1 MKEEL
6 ENLFLTRRSIRKYED
21 KQIEL
26 KALEE
31 LIRIGMSAPSAGNQQ
46 PWEFI
51 IIDDREKLDKIPDIH
66 PYSEM
71 IKDAPAAILICGT
84 PQTCKYKDYW
94 VQDCSAATQNI
105 LLAINAL
112 GLGGVW
118 LGIYPLEE
126 RITGMRN
133 LLDIPESITPFALI
147 SLGYPNEELK
157 YIDRFDSKRIH
168 KNNW

>member
-1 MKEEL
+1 MKEEFK
-6 ENLFLTRRSIRKYED
+6 NLFLTRRSIRQYKDE
-21 KQIEL
+21 KVEL

-51 IIDDREKLDKIPDIH
+51 IIDEREKLDKIPDIH
-66 PYSEM
+66 PYSQM
-71 IKDAPAAILICGT
+71 IKGAPAAILICGA
-84 PQTCKYKDYW
+84 PHSCKYKDYW

-126 RITGMRN
+126 RITGMRK

-147 SLGYPNEELK
+147 SLGYPNQELK